1 MIAAYFE
8 GKGDSDPPPF
18 TPISDWTPSWNNLPL
33 EIKTIIQ
40 NDLEYFDSKFKI
52 KSIKPNLT
60 NLEIEAPRSLQKNSS
75 IVIKPAD
82 KGSAV
87 VIMDR
92 DQYIW
97 EGYRQLLDNTYYVQ
111 LDKPIY
117 PETIP
122 MVKQIAQTLYDKKF
136 INSKQKKY
144 LIGSEEPRP
153 RRFYMLPKIHKEPSK
168 WSRPYVIPP
177 GRPIVSDCSSETY
190 YTAEYLDFYLN
201 PLSIKH
207 PSYLKDTYDFI
218 GKIRSLSIPL
228 NSFLFTMDIDS
239 LYTNIDISEGIQA
252 VKNIFI
258 KYPDSKRPEKE
269 LLQLLRINLT
279 RNDFEFNNKF
289 FLQIKGTAM
298 GKKFAPAYANIFMA
312 EWEESALCTCPIKP
326 LYYYRYLDDIW
337 GIWDHP
343 REDFEAFLN
352 ILNTHNPSIKLKV
365 HIDLNAVDFLDT
377 TTFKGPNF
385 SSTHKLDTKVFFK
398 KTDTHSLLYKTSYPK
413 HTFRG
418 IVKSQL
424 LRFHRI
430 CSREEDFKDSVKTL
444 FSALS
449 TRGYSRSFL
458 RNCFKTFRQIK
469 PIWCG
474 SLLPLITNY
483 SQSTLNLVRNIKD
496 HFYKGIDNST
506 ILQNHRLIAAYR
518 KNRNLKDYLVKAKL
532 QPLSCPKNTGKE
544 GFFQHHQWAHNRSNN
559 NVFKTQLGTGLTTK
573 NCVYL
578 IFCSKCGIQYVG
590 ETGNTEI

>member
-60 NLEIEAPRSLQKNSS
+60 KLEIEALRSLQNNSS

-153 RRFYMLPKIHKEPSK
+153 RHFYMLPKIHKEPSK

-177 GRPIVSDCSSETY
+177 GRPIVSDCSSESY

-201 PLSIKH
+201 PL
-207 PSYLKDTYDFI
+207 
-218 GKIRSLSIPL
+218 
-228 NSFLFTMDIDS
+228 N
-239 LYTNIDISEGIQA
+239 
-252 VKNIFI
+252 
-258 KYPDSKRPEKE
+258 
-269 LLQLLRINLT
+269 
-279 RNDFEFNNKF
+279 
-289 FLQIKGTAM
+289 
-298 GKKFAPAYANIFMA
+298 
-312 EWEESALCTCPIKP
+312 
-326 LYYYRYLDDIW
+326 
-337 GIWDHP
+337 
-343 REDFEAFLN
+343 
-352 ILNTHNPSIKLKV
+352 
-365 HIDLNAVDFLDT
+365 
-377 TTFKGPNF
+377 
-385 SSTHKLDTKVFFK
+385 
-398 KTDTHSLLYKTSYPK
+398 
-413 HTFRG
+413 
-418 IVKSQL
+418 
-424 LRFHRI
+424 
-430 CSREEDFKDSVKTL
+430 
-444 FSALS
+444 
-449 TRGYSRSFL
+449 
-458 RNCFKTFRQIK
+458 
-469 PIWCG
+469 
-474 SLLPLITNY
+474 
-483 SQSTLNLVRNIKD
+483 
-496 HFYKGIDNST
+496 
-506 ILQNHRLIAAYR
+506 
-518 KNRNLKDYLVKAKL
+518 
-532 QPLSCPKNTGKE
+532 
-544 GFFQHHQWAHNRSNN
+544 
-559 NVFKTQLGTGLTTK
+559 
-573 NCVYL
+573 
-578 IFCSKCGIQYVG
+578 
-590 ETGNTEI
+590 